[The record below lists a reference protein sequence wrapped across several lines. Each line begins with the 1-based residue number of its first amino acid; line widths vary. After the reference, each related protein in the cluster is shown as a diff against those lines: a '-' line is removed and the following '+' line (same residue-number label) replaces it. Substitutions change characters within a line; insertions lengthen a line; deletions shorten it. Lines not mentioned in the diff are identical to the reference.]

1 MPATAQQVAAFLG
14 RAGDPTVV
22 AQAEAHLPVVR
33 TFVAAY
39 VRDVGFLADGLE
51 NDALAAV
58 IVSATARLVSNPT
71 QARQYAAGDYSETP
85 GLLNGWTLPELA
97 VLHRY
102 RRRAL

>member
-1 MPATAQQVAAFLG
+1 MPATALQVAQFLG

-22 AQAEAHLPVVR
+22 AQAEAHLPIVR

-39 VRDVGFLADGLE
+39 VRDVGFVAGLE

-58 IVSATARLVSNPT
+58 IVSATARLVANPT
-71 QARQYAAGDYSETP
+71 QARQYGVGDYSEHP

>member
-22 AQAEAHLPVVR
+22 AQAEAHLPIVR

-39 VRDVGFLADGLE
+39 VRDVGFLNGLE

-58 IVSATARLVSNPT
+58 IVSAAARLVSNPT
-71 QARQYAAGDYSETP
+71 QARQYAAGDYSESP

>member
-22 AQAEAHLPVVR
+22 AQAEAHLPIVR

-39 VRDVGFLADGLE
+39 VRDVGFTAGVE
-51 NDALAAV
+51 NDALGAV
-58 IVSATARLVSNPT
+58 VVSACARLVTNPS
-71 QARQYAAGDYSETP
+71 QARQYAAGDYSESP

>member
-22 AQAEAHLPVVR
+22 AQAEAHLPIVR

-39 VRDVGFLADGLE
+39 VRDVGFVAGVE

-58 IVSATARLVSNPT
+58 IVSASARLVLNPS
-71 QARQYAAGDYSETP
+71 QASRYAAGDYSESP